1 MSHPASRTAY
11 WSSRNEDQLRKARI
25 PAQSTN
31 TMSIMGLAHLKGAIA
46 GIEIK
51 YPIKSNKN
59 SNKIMAEMA
68 IPAMVRSFGIRRI
81 PGVVVGTTTIRFMDN
96 TMVPA

>member
-1 MSHPASRTAY
+1 
-11 WSSRNEDQLRKARI
+11 
-25 PAQSTN
+25 
-31 TMSIMGLAHLKGAIA
+31 
-46 GIEIK
+46 
-51 YPIKSNKN
+51 
-59 SNKIMAEMA
+59 MAEMA